1 MTYDESTDELLLDAY
16 ELMGYLRQLDAM
28 DKPQYANEAMAE
40 VIGMIELLV
49 ERIEKLE
56 KK

>member
-1 MTYDESTDELLLDAY
+1 MTCAESTDELLLDAY

-40 VIGMIELLV
+40 AVAMIEALAQ
-49 ERIEKLE
+49 RIEKLE
-56 KK
+56 RK

>member
-1 MTYDESTDELLLDAY
+1 MTCAESNAKLLLEAY
-16 ELMGYLRQLDAM
+16 ELVGYLRQLDAM
-28 DKPQYANEAMAE
+28 NKPQYANHALAEAVA
-40 VIGMIELLV
+40 IIEALA

>member
-1 MTYDESTDELLLDAY
+1 MTCAESNAKLLLEAY
-16 ELMGYLRQLDAM
+16 ELAGYLRQLDAM
-28 DKPQYANEAMAE
+28 DKPQYANHALAEAVA
-40 VIGMIELLV
+40 IIEALA